1 MDVRQLD
8 TGKPITMPVEI
19 RISGSDMDALRQEA
33 EKVKNILRATPYA
46 QRVRDDWGE
55 ENFTVKLQTD
65 SDRANLAGITNLD
78 VAASS
83 ATAINGSQVTVL
95 REGDK
100 QIPIV
105 ARLRMEER
113 AQLADMQNLYVYS
126 MQGSQKV
133 PLQQVSSI
141 EYGMQTE
148 KVRRRNQ
155 FRTITVSCMAEPGH
169 LPSEIVSVARP
180 QLTAFAEQAPQATAW
195 ISAGRKRSR
204 SRVSKIKLWC

>member
-1 MDVRQLD
+1 M
-8 TGKPITMPVEI
+8 
-19 RISGSDMDALRQEA
+19 
-33 EKVKNILRATPYA
+33 KNILRATPYA

-126 MQGSQKV
+126 MQGVTEGAAPAGLVDRVRNAEREGPPAQSIPHDHSLLHGRTRSPAV
-133 PLQQVSSI
+133 RDRERRPPAVDGFRRSS
-141 EYGMQTE
+141 
-148 KVRRRNQ
+148 
-155 FRTITVSCMAEPGH
+155 
-169 LPSEIVSVARP
+169 LPR
-180 QLTAFAEQAPQATAW
+180 ATAW

>member
-1 MDVRQLD
+1 
-8 TGKPITMPVEI
+8 
-19 RISGSDMDALRQEA
+19 
-33 EKVKNILRATPYA
+33 
-46 QRVRDDWGE
+46 
-55 ENFTVKLQTD
+55 
-65 SDRANLAGITNLD
+65 
-78 VAASS
+78 
-83 ATAINGSQVTVL
+83 VTVL

-133 PLQQVSSI
+133 PLRQVSSI

-169 LPSEIVSVARP
+169 LPSEIVSRGPPAANR
-180 QLTAFAEQAPQATAW
+180 FCR
-195 ISAGRKRSR
+195 SAALGLPHGFRRVGRGTG
-204 SRVSKIKLWC
+204 